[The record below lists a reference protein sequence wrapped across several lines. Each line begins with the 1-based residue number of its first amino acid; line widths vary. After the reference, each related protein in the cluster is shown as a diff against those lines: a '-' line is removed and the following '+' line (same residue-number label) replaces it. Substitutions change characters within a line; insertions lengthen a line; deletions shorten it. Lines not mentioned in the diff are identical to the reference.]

1 MESNQLN
8 GVIMS
13 NKINLEELIKQLEE
27 SEKERGY
34 SEEFLDFN
42 DIEVGGE
49 EISLDDTYSYERL
62 KQLIEEINRTY
73 CVSLDTPVPGG
84 KIKRFIKR
92 ALRKIFLPV
101 IRPMNEQQVAFN
113 AAVVQCLNQIFL
125 YIENNGNALK
135 ISNDQGDKMNMT
147 DIYKRLDEIEK
158 EEEEL
163 STRLL
168 SLEEK

>member
-1 MESNQLN
+1 MEPQQLN

-42 DIEVGGE
+42 DIEVGDE
-49 EISLDDTYSYERL
+49 VSLDDNYSYERL

-73 CVSLDTPVPGG
+73 CVSLDVPVPGG
-84 KIKRFIKR
+84 RVKRFIKR
-92 ALRKIFLPV
+92 ALRKVFLPV